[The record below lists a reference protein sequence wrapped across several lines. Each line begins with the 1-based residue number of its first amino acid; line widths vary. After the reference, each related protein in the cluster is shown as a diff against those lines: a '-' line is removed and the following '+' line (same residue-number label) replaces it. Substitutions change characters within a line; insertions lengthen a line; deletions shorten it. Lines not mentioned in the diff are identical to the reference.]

1 MGSSFGDK
9 AIRRAFIKKVY
20 GILSVQLI
28 VTMGIIAI
36 FIYPPQIREYVQ
48 RNQWVYW
55 SSFGL
60 MLVSYCECMTKT
72 KSVRK
77 LVMVILRI
85 FLKRATSKCLK
96 YFFRIYNTVLGVK
109 FCGHALRLKFLLC
122 DIHDSVYFRH
132 V

>member
-85 FLKRATSKCLK
+85 FLKKATSKCLK
-96 YFFRIYNTVLGVK
+96 YFSRKV
-109 FCGHALRLKFLLC
+109 
-122 DIHDSVYFRH
+122 S
-132 V
+132 